1 MPAEE
6 APSPAD
12 ERASVCEGN
21 GPLQFGKYQL
31 LRLLARG
38 GMGEVYLARLVGE
51 LGFEKQLVIKT
62 ILPEFAAEPH
72 FIELFAEE
80 AKTTVNLSHGNIVP
94 TYELGRVHDTFY
106 IVMGYVDGPSVA
118 QLLTSWHRAKRP
130 PSIEVA
136 LHILRGV
143 LTGLAYAHRDEP
155 GRPAVVH
162 RDISPRNVL
171 LERSGQVRIVD
182 FGISA
187 RARAQVNMRAGS
199 VGYMAPEQAR
209 GEAADPRADVFS
221 AACLLYALVTG
232 DCPFPKEGVWSQ
244 PNLALLP
251 EDLRDP
257 MAQALS
263 LKPSGRPADAG
274 AFLRLL
280 GPALAKYVP
289 TYGDPELSAH
299 LAEVFPH
306 GWRTGS
312 APASA
317 GNTRL
322 FDGPGQTFVTRL
334 TAITSV
340 PAPAAENPSEDFT
353 PLPFAAEEEDDKS
366 TRTHARPWPRRSL
379 WLAAASLLV
388 GGVGLG
394 MSIARH
400 DDAPAMRTWAAL
412 GPAAL
417 RVAERSLPDDEHNGA
432 LRRHLVHVEPPD
444 AVLELDGEPVAG
456 ENPYELRVRADELH
470 RLTVHRDGYAPQA
483 FELGADASWP
493 SHVILEQA
501 LDPPS
506 RLRTKEGYLRVLAP
520 TVAWAEVVID
530 GRSSGH
536 TPTRNLALPP
546 GRHRVEVRCIP
557 DACPTPTIL
566 ADTQVVIEPEQTVTV
581 DASPSVSVGVIDEEH
596 PPEPANEGEDTAA
609 AP

>member
-1 MPAEE
+1 M
-6 APSPAD
+6 
-12 ERASVCEGN
+12 CEGD

-31 LRLLARG
+31 QRLLARG

-51 LGFEKQLVIKT
+51 FGFEKQLVIKT
-62 ILPEFAAEPH
+62 ILPEFAAERH

-118 QLLTSWHRAKRP
+118 QLLTSWRREKRP
-130 PSIEVA
+130 PSIEAA

-155 GRPAVVH
+155 DRPAVVH

-221 AACLLYALVTG
+221 SACLLYALVTG

-244 PNLALLP
+244 PSLALLP

-257 MAQALS
+257 IAQALC

-280 GPALAKYVP
+280 APALAKYVP
-289 TYGDPELSAH
+289 TYGDPELAAH
-299 LAEVFPH
+299 LAETFPH

-340 PAPAAENPSEDFT
+340 PAAAPNTNEDLT
-353 PLPFAAEEEDDKS
+353 PLPFAAEASDERET
-366 TRTHARPWPRRSL
+366 TRAHARPRRRSL

-400 DDAPAMRTWAAL
+400 DDTPALRTWAAL
-412 GPAAL
+412 GPAVL
-417 RVAERSLPDDEHNGA
+417 RVAERSVPDEERDGVT
-432 LRRHLVHVEPPD
+432 RRHRLYVDPPD
-444 AVLELDGEPVAG
+444 AVLELDGQPVPGAG
-456 ENPYELRVRADELH
+456 PFELRVRAGEPH
-470 RLTVHRDGYAPQA
+470 RVKLHRDGFTPQ
-483 FELGADASWP
+483 ELEFAAGASWP
-493 SHVILEQA
+493 SHVTLEPA
-501 LDPPS
+501 LDPKS
-506 RLRTKEGYLRVLAP
+506 RLRSKETGFLRVLAP
-520 TVAWAEVVID
+520 TVPWAEVVID
-530 GRSSGH
+530 GRPAGH
-536 TPTRNLALPP
+536 TPTRNLALAP
-546 GRHRVEVRCIP
+546 GRHRIEVRCIP
-557 DACPTPTIL
+557 DACSTPTIL
-566 ADTQVVIEPEQTVTV
+566 AETMVVIEPEQTVTI
-581 DASPSVSVGVIDEEH
+581 DASPQLTVDVEH
-596 PPEPANEGEDTAA
+596 PPEP
-609 AP
+609 